1 MCSGQPWKGQTCPVV
16 HEKDWC
22 SPEESKSACWSPG
35 ESDYDCPDNGICCF
49 DGCSNQCGIPTPD
62 ALVEVPVT
70 LAPPVTTTTPACTT
84 VLVDKNETVEHEM
97 CAEKP
102 GPEVCTSV
110 WEDQCKDDCKN
121 VDKPEEVCTPES
133 KWVEDKVCK
142 NVTKTQTCPVVS
154 ARDWCSPEESNS
166 VCWSPGQNHCP
177 DCPDNGICCFN
188 GCSNQCGVPVCKP
201 VCESVESKECQPGQP
216 GPDVCHTV
224 WEDQC
229 KDECKN
235 VDKTEEV
242 CDTVWDQEC
251 TEKPCEPVTETV
263 NKIEKECVSHPEE
276 CHTVP
281 EEVCSNV
288 TETVCEAA
296 TKVCHSVWM
305 SGGECGR
312 EIVCEKEL
320 GKECKTIAQK
330 WKRSLKWH
338 KAKKDKKIC
347 WPAKVEKCY
356 WAPKNCLKEV
366 CKDEPACHEVTKPSC
381 SLVDREECVP
391 AREMCVDVTKQVQV
405 QSTKHCPVPPQ
416 QDCSEVENQVCKN
429 VTKTDW
435 VCNPVCKAV
444 ERQECQPGQP
454 GPDVCTSVWEDECK
468 DECNGVEKPEEVCT
482 SEWNEVQ
489 NTVCKVVTK
498 TDWVC
503 TPVCEAVERKDCQ
516 PGKPVKNC
524 WKVPKTITY
533 KVPKKVCS
541 SEW

>member
-1 MCSGQPWKGQTCPVV
+1 MMCSGQPWKGQACPVV
-16 HEKDWC
+16 YEKGWC
-22 SPEESKSACWSPG
+22 SPEESKSVCWSPG
-35 ESDYDCPDNGICCF
+35 EPDYDCPDNGICCF
-49 DGCSNQCGIPTPD
+49 DGCSNQCGTPTPD
-62 ALVEVPVT
+62 LPVDVPVT
-70 LAPPVTTTTPACTT
+70 LAPPVATTTPACTT
-84 VLVDKNETVEHEM
+84 VLVDKSETVEHEM

-102 GPEVCTSV
+102 ELEVCTSV

-121 VDKPEEVCTPES
+121 VDKPEEVCTPET

-142 NVTKTQTCPVVS
+142 NVTKTQTCPTVS

-166 VCWSPGQNHCP
+166 VCWTPGQNHCP
-177 DCPDNGICCFN
+177 DCPDNGICC
-188 GCSNQCGVPVCKP
+188 SNQCGVPICKP
-201 VCESVESKECQPGQP
+201 VCKSVERKECQPGQP
-216 GPDVCHTV
+216 GPDMCHSV
-224 WEDQC
+224 WENKC

-251 TEKPCEPVTETV
+251 TDKPCGPVTETV

-281 EEVCSNV
+281 QEVCTDV

-296 TKVCHSVWM
+296 TKVCHNVWM

-320 GKECKTIAQK
+320 GKECKTVAQK
-330 WKRSLKWH
+330 WKRSLKWS
-338 KAKKDKKIC
+338 KAKKAKKIC

-366 CKDEPACHEVTKPSC
+366 CKDEPACHHVTKPSC
-381 SLVDREECVP
+381 SLVDREVCVP
-391 AREMCVDVTKQVQV
+391 PRDVCVDVTKQVQV

-416 QDCSEVENQVCKN
+416 QDCREVERQVCKN
-429 VTKTDW
+429 VIKTDW
-435 VCNPVCKAV
+435 VCPPVCK
-444 ERQECQPGQP
+444 
-454 GPDVCTSVWEDECK
+454 
-468 DECNGVEKPEEVCT
+468 
-482 SEWNEVQ
+482 
-489 NTVCKVVTK
+489 
-498 TDWVC
+498 
-503 TPVCEAVERKDCQ
+503 AVERKDCQ

-524 WKVPKTITY
+524 WKVPKTVTY

-541 SEW
+541 SKW